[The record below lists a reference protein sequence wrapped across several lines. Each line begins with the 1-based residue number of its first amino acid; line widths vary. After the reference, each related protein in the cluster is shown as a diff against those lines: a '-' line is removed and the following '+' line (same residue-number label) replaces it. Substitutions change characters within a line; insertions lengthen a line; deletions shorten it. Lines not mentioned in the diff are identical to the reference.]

1 MTVSDIKIR
10 YVNPDPQSNVLAIL
24 SVVIDEM
31 LALHDIKIIRGGE
44 RLFVAMP
51 CRRDEKGHFHDI
63 VHPINAEARQ
73 MLESAI
79 LEVYNNQIATVQALS
94 GEDSEVAES
103 VYA

>member
-10 YVNPDPQSNVLAIL
+10 YVNPDPASNVLAIL

-79 LEVYNNQIATVQALS
+79 LAVYTNHIATTQAMS
-94 GEDSEVAES
+94 YEDSDITES
-103 VYA
+103 AYA